1 MWESLARTIVP
12 EGDSRA
18 EWIAGNDFGGKQEWG
33 TTMRVHKGILAG
45 VIFSLAALAI
55 LAIAPAAAQN
65 AGRKLPTIP
74 FEKYKLKNGLEVI
87 LSEDHTLPL
96 VSVNIWYHVGPAN
109 EKAGRTGFAHLF
121 EHMMFEGSQHVGG
134 KMHFSYLEGAG
145 ATDINGTTNF
155 DRTNYYETVP
165 SNQLELA
172 LWLESDRMG
181 YLIGLLDIERLAN
194 QRDVVRN
201 ERRQG
206 GENAPYGLVEEGLYH
221 QLFPKNHP
229 YYAAVIGSHADIE
242 AAKLEDVREF
252 FRQYYTPN
260 NATMAIVGDYDKT
273 KIKALV
279 EKYFGS
285 IPMGPEV
292 PKITATTPPIT
303 AERRAVVT
311 DQVELPRV
319 YMGWITPPVFGKGD
333 AESGLFS
340 QILGGGKSSRLYK
353 SLVYEKQIAQDV
365 STSVEETRLGSI
377 CELTVT
383 AKPGVKPEDLE
394 KAIDAEIAKL
404 QSEGPTTAEV
414 ERARNLTETALVRG
428 LERTNGVAN
437 RLNYYNQFLG
447 NPDYF
452 SKDLARYDAVTPAD
466 IKQAAQTIFKK
477 DARVVV
483 YGVPGKKVIDD
494 VPKTSEEENKRQA
507 KEAGESKPE
516 MPDEAWRAKAPAPG
530 AAPKFSLPVPEKAQL
545 PNGLTIYLVERRNLP
560 LVAATLYTISGS
572 EWNPLDKPGL
582 SGFTAD
588 MLTEGTATRPALKFA
603 EDTDQIG
610 ATIGSEAGYSSA
622 SVSLSALSWNAD
634 KGLDLLSDAAL
645 HPAFDAKEVERIR
658 NQRVTAVLQENDEP
672 FALALRTANRVLFPN
687 SPYGFSVL
695 GTEASN
701 KAIKREDLSAFWKQG
716 YVPPGAVLA
725 MAGDLSLAQAKEL
738 ATKYF
743 GEWSGSGAAGKVLAA
758 PPLPAK
764 SVQIVDKPGAPQT
777 ALVLASVG
785 ASRNTPDYVSLEVMN
800 TALGGLFSSRINMN
814 LREEHGYTYGAQSFF
829 QYRRGVGPFFAGG
842 AIRTDVT
849 APATQELFKEIAR
862 IREEELK
869 PEELQKAK
877 DSFSKTLVGL
887 FETNGQTAS
896 TVGQQFVFQ
905 LPAEYYRDLP
915 AQIDKVTGAEALR
928 VAKQYLHPEAT
939 VVVGVGDKAKI
950 EPGLKQLNVG
960 PINVVQ

>member
-1 MWESLARTIVP
+1 MVHFNRAR
-12 EGDSRA
+12 SNR
-18 EWIAGNDFGGKQEWG
+18 
-33 TTMRVHKGILAG
+33 GILAR
-45 VIFSLAALAI
+45 VIFSLAALVLSGSA
-55 LAIAPAAAQN
+55 LTMGQTP
-65 AGRKLPTIP
+65 GRKLPTIP

-96 VSVNIWYHVGPAN
+96 LSVNLWYHVGPAN
-109 EKAGRTGFAHLF
+109 ERPGRTGFAHLF

-134 KMHFSYLEGAG
+134 KAHFAYLEAAG

-155 DRTNYYETVP
+155 DRTNYYETIP

-181 YLIGLLDIERLAN
+181 YLVGTLDIEKLAN

-201 ERRQG
+201 ERRQS
-206 GENAPYGLVEEGLYH
+206 GENTPYGLVEEGLYH
-221 QLFPKNHP
+221 QLFPKGHP
-229 YYAAVIGSHADIE
+229 YHPVVIGSHADVE

-260 NATMAIVGDYDKT
+260 NATMAIVGDFDKT

-285 IPMGPEV
+285 IPTGPEV
-292 PKITATTPPIT
+292 PKITAATPPIT
-303 AERRAVVT
+303 EERRAVVT

-319 YMGWITPPVFGKGD
+319 YMGWITPPVFQKGD
-333 AESGLFS
+333 AECDLYA

-365 STSVEETRLGSI
+365 SASIEETRLGSI
-377 CELTVT
+377 FEIQAT

-394 KAIDAEIAKL
+394 KAIDAEMAKL
-404 QSEGPTTAEV
+404 REEGPSAAEV
-414 ERARNLTETALVRG
+414 QRARNVTETALVRG

-447 NPDYF
+447 DPDYF
-452 SKDLARYDAVTPAD
+452 SKDLLRFDAVTPAD
-466 IKQAAQTIFKK
+466 VKQVAQTVFKK
-477 DARVVV
+477 EARAVVF
-483 YGVPGKKVIDD
+483 GVPGKKVIED
-494 VPKTSEEENKRQA
+494 VPKTSDEENKRQA
-507 KEAGESKPE
+507 KEAGESKVA
-516 MPDEAWRAKAPAPG
+516 MTDEPWRAKAPAPG
-530 AAPKFSLPVPEKAQL
+530 PVPKFSLPVPEKAQL
-545 PNGLTIYLVERRNLP
+545 PNGLTIYLVERHSLP

-572 EWNPLDKPGL
+572 ELNPLEKPGL
-582 SGFTAD
+582 SGFTAA
-588 MLTEGTATRPALKFA
+588 MLTEGTTNRSALQFA

-610 ATIGSEAGYSSA
+610 ATIGVEAGYSSA
-622 SVSLSALSWNAD
+622 SITLSALKWNA
-634 KGLDLLSDAAL
+634 GEALDLLADAAL

-672 FALALRTANRVLFPN
+672 FALALRTANHVLFPQ
-687 SPYGFSVL
+687 SPYGFSVI

-701 KAIKREDLSAFWKQG
+701 KAIKREDLAAFWKQG
-716 YVPPGAVLA
+716 YTPSSAVLA
-725 MAGDLSLAQAKEL
+725 IAGDLSLTQAREL

-743 GEWSGSGAAGKVLAA
+743 GGWSGATTSSSAPTT

-764 SVQIVDKPGAPQT
+764 SIAIVDKPGAPQT
-777 ALVLASVG
+777 ALLVSSLG
-785 ASRNTPDYVSLEVMN
+785 ANRNTPDYVPLEVMN

-842 AIRTDVT
+842 AIRTD
-849 APATQELFKEIAR
+849 ATGQATKELFKEITR

-869 PEELQKAK
+869 ADELQKAK

-887 FETNGQTAS
+887 FETNGATAS
-896 TVGQQFVFQ
+896 TIGQQFVFG
-905 LPAEYYRDLP
+905 LPLEYYRDLP
-915 AQIDKVTGAEALR
+915 AQIDKVTGADALR
-928 VAKQYLHPEAT
+928 VAKQFLHPDAMI
-939 VVVGVGDKAKI
+939 VVGVGDRAKI
-950 EPGLKQLNVG
+950 EPELKQLNFGSV
-960 PINVVQ
+960 NVVR

>member
-1 MWESLARTIVP
+1 MVRFKKKLLEKVIFVLVMLIFA
-12 EGDSRA
+12 A
-18 EWIAGNDFGGKQEWG
+18 G
-33 TTMRVHKGILAG
+33 TTTMGQ
-45 VIFSLAALAI
+45 
-55 LAIAPAAAQN
+55 AP
-65 AGRKLPTIP
+65 GRKLPTIP

-96 VSVNIWYHVGPAN
+96 VSVNLWYHVGPAN
-109 EKAGRTGFAHLF
+109 ERPGRTGFAHLF

-134 KMHFSYLEGAG
+134 KAHFAYLEGAG

-155 DRTNYYETVP
+155 DRTNYYETIP

-181 YLIGLLDIERLAN
+181 YLIGTLDIEKLAN

-201 ERRQG
+201 ERRQS
-206 GENAPYGLVEEGLYH
+206 GENAPYGLVEEGLFH
-221 QLFPKNHP
+221 QLFLKGHP
-229 YYAAVIGSHADIE
+229 YYPAVIGSHADVE

-260 NATMAIVGDYDKT
+260 NATLAIVGDFDKT
-273 KIKALV
+273 TIKALV

-285 IPMGPEV
+285 IPKGPEV
-292 PKITATTPPIT
+292 PKITATTTPISS
-303 AERRAVVT
+303 ERRAVIT

-319 YMGWITPPVFGKGD
+319 YMGWITPPVFQKGD
-333 AESGLFS
+333 AESNLFS

-365 STSVEETRLGSI
+365 ATSIEETRLGSI
-377 CELTVT
+377 FELTVT

-394 KAIDAEIAKL
+394 KAIDAEITKL
-404 QSEGPTTAEV
+404 QTAGPSGAEV
-414 ERARNLTETALVRG
+414 ERARNVTETALVRG

-452 SKDLARYDAVTPAD
+452 SKDLARFDALTPAD
-466 IKQAAQTIFKK
+466 IRQAAQTIFKK
-477 DARVVV
+477 DARAVV

-494 VPKTSEEENKRQA
+494 VPKTTDEENKRQA
-507 KEAGESKPE
+507 KEAGESKVA
-516 MPDEAWRAKAPAPG
+516 MADEPGRGKAPTPG
-530 AAPKFSLPVPEKAQL
+530 PVPKLSLPVPEKAQL
-545 PNGLTIYLVERRNLP
+545 ANGLTIYLVERHNLP

-572 EWNPLDKPGL
+572 ELNPLDKPGL
-582 SGFTAD
+582 SGFTAA
-588 MLTEGTATRPALKFA
+588 MLTEGTATRSALKFA

-610 ATIGSEAGYSSA
+610 ATIATESGYSSG
-622 SVSLSALSWNAD
+622 SVSLSTLSWNAGG
-634 KGLDLLSDAAL
+634 GLDLLSDAAL
-645 HPAFDAKEVERIR
+645 HPAFDVKEVERIR

-672 FALALRTANRVLFPN
+672 FSLALRTANHVLFPN

-701 KAIKREDLSAFWKQG
+701 KTIKKDDLTAFWKQG
-716 YVPPGAVLA
+716 YVPSNAVLSI
-725 MAGDLSLAQAKEL
+725 AGDLNLAQAKEL

-743 GEWSGSGAAGKVLAA
+743 GAWSGTATSSNALVT
-758 PPLPAK
+758 PSLPAK
-764 SVQIVDKPGAPQT
+764 SISIVDKPGAPQT
-777 ALVLASVG
+777 ALLLSSLG
-785 ASRNTPDYVSLEVMN
+785 ANRNTPDYVPLEVMN

-842 AIRTDVT
+842 AIRTDAT
-849 APATQELFKEIAR
+849 APATQELFKEISR

-869 PEELQKAK
+869 PDELQKAK
-877 DSFSKTLVGL
+877 DSFSKTLVGF
-887 FETNGQTAS
+887 FETTGATAS
-896 TVGQQFVFQ
+896 TIGQQFVFG
-905 LPAEYYRDLP
+905 LPVEYYRDLP
-915 AQIDKVTGAEALR
+915 AQIDKVTGADALR
-928 VAKQYLHPEAT
+928 VAKEHLHPEAT
-939 VVVGVGDKAKI
+939 IVVGVGDRAKI

>member
-1 MWESLARTIVP
+1 MVRFDVRILAKVVLVF
-12 EGDSRA
+12 A
-18 EWIAGNDFGGKQEWG
+18 VLIAGASAQ
-33 TTMRVHKGILAG
+33 TT
-45 VIFSLAALAI
+45 
-55 LAIAPAAAQN
+55 AQSP
-65 AGRKLPTIP
+65 GRKLPTIP

-87 LSEDHTLPL
+87 LSDDRTLPL
-96 VSVNIWYHVGPAN
+96 VSVNLWYHVGPAN
-109 EKAGRTGFAHLF
+109 ERPGRTGFAHLF

-134 KMHFSYLEGAG
+134 KAHFAYLEGAG

-155 DRTNYYETVP
+155 DRTNYYETIP

-181 YLIGLLDIERLAN
+181 YLVGTLDIEKLAN

-201 ERRQG
+201 ERRQST
-206 GENAPYGLVEEGLYH
+206 ENTPYGLAEEGLFH
-221 QLFPKNHP
+221 QLFPKGHP
-229 YYAAVIGSHADIE
+229 YYPAVIGSHADVE

-260 NATMAIVGDYDKT
+260 NATLAIVGDFDKT

-285 IPMGPEV
+285 IPAGPEV
-292 PKITATTPPIT
+292 PKITATTPAIT
-303 AERRAVVT
+303 SERRAVVT

-319 YMGWITPPVFGKGD
+319 YMGWITPPVFQKGD
-333 AESGLFS
+333 AESNLFS

-365 STSVEETRLGSI
+365 STSTEETRLGSI
-377 CELTVT
+377 FELIVT
-383 AKPGVKPEDLE
+383 AKPEVRPEDLE
-394 KAIDAEIAKL
+394 KAIDAELAKL
-404 QSEGPTTAEV
+404 QAEGPSAAEV
-414 ERARNLTETALVRG
+414 ERARNVTETALVRG

-452 SKDLARYDAVTPAD
+452 SKDLARFDAVTPAE
-466 IKQAAQTIFKK
+466 IKQTAQTIFKK
-477 DARVVV
+477 DARAVV
-483 YGVPGKKVIDD
+483 YAVPGKKVIDD
-494 VPKTSEEENKRQA
+494 VSKTSDEENKKQA
-507 KEAGESKPE
+507 KEAGESKIA
-516 MPDEAWRAKAPAPG
+516 MADEPWRAKAPTPG
-530 AAPKFSLPVPEKAQL
+530 PVPKFSLPVPEKAQL
-545 PNGLTIYLVERRNLP
+545 ANGLTIYLVERHNLP
-560 LVAATLYTISGS
+560 LMAATLYTISGS
-572 EWNPLDKPGL
+572 ELNPLDKPGL

-588 MLTEGTATRPALKFA
+588 MLTEGTAARSALKFA

-610 ATIGSEAGYSSA
+610 ATIATQAGYSSA
-622 SVSLSALSWNAD
+622 SVSLSALSWNA
-634 KGLDLLSDAAL
+634 GGGFDLLSDATL

-672 FALALRTANRVLFPN
+672 FSLALRTANHVLFPN

-701 KAIKREDLSAFWKQG
+701 KAIKREDLTAFWKRG
-716 YVPPGAVLA
+716 YVPSNAVLA
-725 MAGDLSLAQAKEL
+725 IAGDLNLAQAKEL

-743 GEWSGSGAAGKVLAA
+743 GAWSGNATSSQALVTPSA
-758 PPLPAK
+758 PAK
-764 SVQIVDKPGAPQT
+764 SVALVDKPGAPQT
-777 ALVLASVG
+777 ALLLSSLG
-785 ASRNTPDYVSLEVMN
+785 ASRSTPDYVPLEVMN

-842 AIRTDVT
+842 AIRTDAT
-849 APATQELFKEIAR
+849 APATQELFKEVTR

-887 FETNGQTAS
+887 FETTRETAS
-896 TVGQQFVFQ
+896 TIGQQFVFG
-905 LPAEYYRDLP
+905 LPVEYYRDLP
-915 AQIDKVTGAEALR
+915 AQIDKVTGADALR
-928 VAKQYLHPEAT
+928 AAKQYLHPEAT
-939 VVVGVGDKAKI
+939 IVVGVGDRAKI
-950 EPGLKQLNVG
+950 EPALKQLNVG

>member
-1 MWESLARTIVP
+1 MVRFDMRILAKVLLVF
-12 EGDSRA
+12 A
-18 EWIAGNDFGGKQEWG
+18 ALIAGASTQ
-33 TTMRVHKGILAG
+33 TT
-45 VIFSLAALAI
+45 
-55 LAIAPAAAQN
+55 AQSP
-65 AGRKLPTIP
+65 GRKLPTIP

-96 VSVNIWYHVGPAN
+96 VSVNLWYHVGPAN
-109 EKAGRTGFAHLF
+109 ERPGRTGFAHLF

-134 KMHFSYLEGAG
+134 KAHFAYLEGAG

-155 DRTNYYETVP
+155 DRTNYYETIP

-181 YLIGLLDIERLAN
+181 YLVGTLDIDKLAN

-201 ERRQG
+201 ERRQST
-206 GENAPYGLVEEGLYH
+206 ENTPYGLAEEGLFH
-221 QLFPKNHP
+221 LLFPKGHP
-229 YYAAVIGSHADIE
+229 YYPAVIGSHADVE

-260 NATMAIVGDYDKT
+260 NATLAIVGDFDKA

-285 IPMGPEV
+285 IPAGPEV

-303 AERRAVVT
+303 SEHRAVVT

-319 YMGWITPPVFGKGD
+319 YMGWITPPVFQKGD
-333 AESGLFS
+333 AESNLFS

-365 STSVEETRLGSI
+365 STSTEETRLGSI
-377 CELTVT
+377 FELTVT

-394 KAIDAEIAKL
+394 KAIDAELAKL
-404 QSEGPTTAEV
+404 QAEGPSAAEV
-414 ERARNLTETALVRG
+414 ERARNVTETALVRG

-452 SKDLARYDAVTPAD
+452 SKDLARFDAVTPAD

-477 DARVVV
+477 DARAVV
-483 YGVPGKKVIDD
+483 YAVPGKKVIDD
-494 VPKTSEEENKRQA
+494 VPKTSDEENKKQA
-507 KEAGESKPE
+507 KEAGQSKVA
-516 MPDEAWRAKAPAPG
+516 MADEPWRAKAPTPG
-530 AAPKFSLPVPEKAQL
+530 PLPKFTLPVPDKAQL
-545 PNGLTIYLVERRNLP
+545 SNGLTIYLVERHNLP

-572 EWNPLDKPGL
+572 ELNPLDKPGL

-588 MLTEGTATRPALKFA
+588 MLTEGTAARSALKFA

-610 ATIGSEAGYSSA
+610 ATIATQAGYSSA
-622 SVSLSALSWNAD
+622 SVTLSALSWNA
-634 KGLDLLSDAAL
+634 GGGFDLLSDATL

-672 FALALRTANRVLFPN
+672 FSLALRTANHVLFPN

-701 KAIKREDLSAFWKQG
+701 KSIKRDDLTAFWKQG
-716 YVPPGAVLA
+716 YVPSNAVLA
-725 MAGDLSLAQAKEL
+725 IAGDLNLAQAKEL
-738 ATKYF
+738 AMKYF
-743 GEWSGSGAAGKVLAA
+743 GAWSGNTTSSQALVT
-758 PPLPAK
+758 PSPPAK
-764 SVQIVDKPGAPQT
+764 SVALVDKPGAPQT
-777 ALVLASVG
+777 ALLLSSLG
-785 ASRNTPDYVSLEVMN
+785 ASRNTPDYVPLEVMN

-842 AIRTDVT
+842 AIRTDAT
-849 APATQELFKEIAR
+849 APATQELFKEVTR

-887 FETNGQTAS
+887 FETTRETAS
-896 TVGQQFVFQ
+896 TIGQQFVFG
-905 LPAEYYRDLP
+905 LPVEYYRDLP
-915 AQIDKVTGAEALR
+915 AQIDKVTGTDALR

-939 VVVGVGDKAKI
+939 IVVGVGDRAKI
-950 EPGLKQLNVG
+950 EPALKQLNVG

>member
-1 MWESLARTIVP
+1 MVRFDVRILAKVVLVF
-12 EGDSRA
+12 A
-18 EWIAGNDFGGKQEWG
+18 VLIAGASAQ
-33 TTMRVHKGILAG
+33 TT
-45 VIFSLAALAI
+45 
-55 LAIAPAAAQN
+55 AQSP
-65 AGRKLPTIP
+65 GRKLPTIP

-96 VSVNIWYHVGPAN
+96 VSVNLWYHVGPAN
-109 EKAGRTGFAHLF
+109 ERPGRTGFAHLF

-134 KMHFSYLEGAG
+134 KAHFAYLEGAG

-155 DRTNYYETVP
+155 DRTNYYETIP

-181 YLIGLLDIERLAN
+181 YLVGTLDIEKLAN

-201 ERRQG
+201 ERRQST
-206 GENAPYGLVEEGLYH
+206 ENTPYGLAEEGLFH
-221 QLFPKNHP
+221 LLFPKGHP
-229 YYAAVIGSHADIE
+229 YYPAVIGSHADVE

-260 NATMAIVGDYDKT
+260 NATLAIVGDFDKA

-285 IPMGPEV
+285 IPAGPEV

-303 AERRAVVT
+303 SERRAVVT

-319 YMGWITPPVFGKGD
+319 YMGWITPPVFQKGD
-333 AESGLFS
+333 AESNLFS

-365 STSVEETRLGSI
+365 STSTEETRLGSI
-377 CELTVT
+377 FELTIT

-394 KAIDAEIAKL
+394 KAIDADLAKL
-404 QSEGPTTAEV
+404 QAEGPSVAEL
-414 ERARNLTETALVRG
+414 ERARNVTETALVRG

-452 SKDLARYDAVTPAD
+452 SKDLARFDAVTPAD
-466 IKQAAQTIFKK
+466 IKHTAQTIFKK
-477 DARVVV
+477 DARAVV
-483 YGVPGKKVIDD
+483 YAVPGKKVIDD
-494 VPKTSEEENKRQA
+494 VPKTSDEENKRQA
-507 KEAGESKPE
+507 KEAGESKVA
-516 MPDEAWRAKAPAPG
+516 MADEPWRAKAPTPG
-530 AAPKFSLPVPEKAQL
+530 PLPKFSLPVPDKAQL
-545 PNGLTIYLVERRNLP
+545 SNGLTIYLVERHNLP

-572 EWNPLDKPGL
+572 ELNPLDKPGL

-588 MLTEGTATRPALKFA
+588 MLTEGTAARSALKFA

-610 ATIGSEAGYSSA
+610 ATIATQAGYSSA
-622 SVSLSALSWNAD
+622 SVSLSALSWNA
-634 KGLDLLSDAAL
+634 GGGFDLLSDATL

-672 FALALRTANRVLFPN
+672 FSLALRTANHVLFPS

-701 KAIKREDLSAFWKQG
+701 KSIKRDDLTAFWKQG
-716 YVPPGAVLA
+716 YVPSNAVLA
-725 MAGDLSLAQAKEL
+725 IAGDLSLAQAKEL

-743 GEWSGSGAAGKVLAA
+743 GAWSGNATSSQALVT
-758 PPLPAK
+758 PSPPAK
-764 SVQIVDKPGAPQT
+764 SVALVDKPGAPQT
-777 ALVLASVG
+777 ALLLSSLG
-785 ASRNTPDYVSLEVMN
+785 ASRNTPDYVPLEVMN

-842 AIRTDVT
+842 AIRTDAT
-849 APATQELFKEIAR
+849 APATQELFKEVTR

-887 FETNGQTAS
+887 FETTRETAS
-896 TVGQQFVFQ
+896 TIGQQFVFG
-905 LPAEYYRDLP
+905 LPVEYYRDLP
-915 AQIDKVTGAEALR
+915 AQIDKVTGTDALR

-939 VVVGVGDKAKI
+939 IVVGVGDRAKI
-950 EPGLKQLNVG
+950 EPALKQLDVG

>member
-1 MWESLARTIVP
+1 MVRFDVRILAKVVLIFTVL
-12 EGDSRA
+12 
-18 EWIAGNDFGGKQEWG
+18 IAGASAQ
-33 TTMRVHKGILAG
+33 TT
-45 VIFSLAALAI
+45 
-55 LAIAPAAAQN
+55 AQSP
-65 AGRKLPTIP
+65 GRKLPTIP

-87 LSEDHTLPL
+87 LSDDRTLPL
-96 VSVNIWYHVGPAN
+96 VSVNLWYHVGPAN
-109 EKAGRTGFAHLF
+109 ERAGRTGFAHLF

-134 KMHFSYLEGAG
+134 KAHFAYLEGAG

-155 DRTNYYETVP
+155 DRTNYYETIP

-181 YLIGLLDIERLAN
+181 YLVGTLDIEKLAN

-201 ERRQG
+201 ERRQST
-206 GENAPYGLVEEGLYH
+206 ENTPYGLAEEGLFH
-221 QLFPKNHP
+221 QLFPKGHP
-229 YYAAVIGSHADIE
+229 YYPAVIGSHADVE

-260 NATMAIVGDYDKT
+260 NATLAIVGDFDKT

-285 IPMGPEV
+285 IPAGPEV

-303 AERRAVVT
+303 SERRAVVT

-319 YMGWITPPVFGKGD
+319 YMGWITPPVFQKGD
-333 AESGLFS
+333 AESNLFS

-365 STSVEETRLGSI
+365 STSTEETRLGSI
-377 CELTVT
+377 FELIVT
-383 AKPGVKPEDLE
+383 AKPEVKPEDLE
-394 KAIDAEIAKL
+394 KAIDAELAKL
-404 QSEGPTTAEV
+404 QAEGPSAAEV
-414 ERARNLTETALVRG
+414 ERARNVTETALVRG

-452 SKDLARYDAVTPAD
+452 SKDLARFDAVTPAE
-466 IKQAAQTIFKK
+466 IKQTAQTIFKK
-477 DARVVV
+477 DARAVV
-483 YGVPGKKVIDD
+483 YAVPGKKVIDD
-494 VPKTSEEENKRQA
+494 VSKTSDEENKKQA
-507 KEAGESKPE
+507 KEAGESKIA
-516 MPDEAWRAKAPAPG
+516 MADEPWRAKAPTPG
-530 AAPKFSLPVPEKAQL
+530 PVPKFSLPVPEKAQL
-545 PNGLTIYLVERRNLP
+545 ANGLTIYLVERHNLP
-560 LVAATLYTISGS
+560 LMAATLYTISGS
-572 EWNPLDKPGL
+572 ELNPLDKPGL

-588 MLTEGTATRPALKFA
+588 MLTEGTAARSALKFA

-610 ATIGSEAGYSSA
+610 ATIATQAGYSSA
-622 SVSLSALSWNAD
+622 SVSLSALSWNA
-634 KGLDLLSDAAL
+634 GGGFDLLSDATL

-672 FALALRTANRVLFPN
+672 FSLALRTANHVLFPN

-701 KAIKREDLSAFWKQG
+701 KAIKREDLTAFWKRG
-716 YVPPGAVLA
+716 YVPSNAVLA
-725 MAGDLSLAQAKEL
+725 IAGDLNLAQAKEL

-743 GEWSGSGAAGKVLAA
+743 GAWSGNATSSQALVTPSA
-758 PPLPAK
+758 PAK
-764 SVQIVDKPGAPQT
+764 SVALVDKPGAPQT
-777 ALVLASVG
+777 ALLLSSLG
-785 ASRNTPDYVSLEVMN
+785 ASRSTPDYVPLEVMN

-842 AIRTDVT
+842 AIRTDAT
-849 APATQELFKEIAR
+849 APATQELFKEVTR

-887 FETNGQTAS
+887 FETTRETAS
-896 TVGQQFVFQ
+896 TIGQQFVFG
-905 LPAEYYRDLP
+905 LPVEYYRDLP
-915 AQIDKVTGAEALR
+915 AQIDKVTGADALR
-928 VAKQYLHPEAT
+928 AAKQYLHPEAT
-939 VVVGVGDKAKI
+939 IVVGVGDRAKI
-950 EPGLKQLNVG
+950 EPALKQLNVG

>member
-1 MWESLARTIVP
+1 MVRF
-12 EGDSRA
+12 D
-18 EWIAGNDFGGKQEWG
+18 
-33 TTMRVHKGILAG
+33 MRILTKLLLVFAALLAG
-45 VIFSLAALAI
+45 AS
-55 LAIAPAAAQN
+55 AQ
-65 AGRKLPTIP
+65 ATAQSPGRKLPTIP

-96 VSVNIWYHVGPAN
+96 VSVNLWYHVGPAN
-109 EKAGRTGFAHLF
+109 ERPGRTGFAHLF

-134 KMHFSYLEGAG
+134 KAHFAYLEGAG

-155 DRTNYYETVP
+155 DRTNYYETIP

-181 YLIGLLDIERLAN
+181 YLVGTLDIEKLAN

-201 ERRQG
+201 ERRQST
-206 GENAPYGLVEEGLYH
+206 ENTPYGLAEEGLFH
-221 QLFPKNHP
+221 LLFPKGHP
-229 YYAAVIGSHADIE
+229 YYPAVIGSHADVE

-260 NATMAIVGDYDKT
+260 NTTLAISGDFDKA

-285 IPMGPEV
+285 IPAGPEV

-303 AERRAVVT
+303 SERRAVVT

-319 YMGWITPPVFGKGD
+319 YMGWITPPVFQKGD
-333 AESGLFS
+333 AESNLFS

-365 STSVEETRLGSI
+365 STSTEETRLGSI
-377 CELTVT
+377 FELTVT

-394 KAIDAEIAKL
+394 KAIDAELAKL
-404 QSEGPTTAEV
+404 QAEGPSASEV
-414 ERARNLTETALVRG
+414 ERARNVTETALVRG

-452 SKDLARYDAVTPAD
+452 SKDLARFDAVTPAD
-466 IKQAAQTIFKK
+466 IKQAAQAIFKK
-477 DARVVV
+477 DARAVV
-483 YGVPGKKVIDD
+483 YAVPGKKVIDD
-494 VPKTSEEENKRQA
+494 VPKTSDEENKRQA
-507 KEAGESKPE
+507 KEAGESKVA
-516 MPDEAWRAKAPAPG
+516 MADEPWRAKAPTPG
-530 AAPKFSLPVPEKAQL
+530 PLPKFSLPVPEKAQL
-545 PNGLTIYLVERRNLP
+545 ANGLTIYLVERHNLP

-572 EWNPLDKPGL
+572 ELNPLDKPGL

-588 MLTEGTATRPALKFA
+588 MLTEGTAARSALKFA

-610 ATIGSEAGYSSA
+610 ATIATQAGYSSA
-622 SVSLSALSWNAD
+622 SVTLSALSWNT
-634 KGLDLLSDAAL
+634 GSGFDLLSDATL

-672 FALALRTANRVLFPN
+672 FSLALRTANHVLFPN

-701 KAIKREDLSAFWKQG
+701 KSIKRDDLTAFWKQG
-716 YVPPGAVLA
+716 YVPSNAVLA
-725 MAGDLSLAQAKEL
+725 IAGDLNLAQAKEL

-743 GEWSGSGAAGKVLAA
+743 GAWSGNATSSQALVTPSA
-758 PPLPAK
+758 PAK
-764 SVQIVDKPGAPQT
+764 SVALVDKPGAPQT
-777 ALVLASVG
+777 ALLLSSLG
-785 ASRNTPDYVSLEVMN
+785 ASRSTPDYVPLEVMN

-842 AIRTDVT
+842 AIRTDAT
-849 APATQELFKEIAR
+849 APATQELFKEVTR

-887 FETNGQTAS
+887 FETTRETAS
-896 TVGQQFVFQ
+896 TIGQQFVFG

-915 AQIDKVTGAEALR
+915 AQIDKVTGTDALR
-928 VAKQYLHPEAT
+928 AAKQYLHPEAT
-939 VVVGVGDKAKI
+939 IVVGVGDRAKI
-950 EPGLKQLNVG
+950 EPALKQLDVG

>member
-1 MWESLARTIVP
+1 MVRF
-12 EGDSRA
+12 D
-18 EWIAGNDFGGKQEWG
+18 
-33 TTMRVHKGILAG
+33 MRILAK
-45 VIFSLAALAI
+45 VLLVFAALFTSAS
-55 LAIAPAAAQN
+55 AQTT
-65 AGRKLPTIP
+65 AQSPGRKLPTIP

-96 VSVNIWYHVGPAN
+96 VSVNLWYHVGPAN
-109 EKAGRTGFAHLF
+109 ERPGRTGFAHLF

-134 KMHFSYLEGAG
+134 KAHFAYLEGAG

-155 DRTNYYETVP
+155 DRTNYYETIP

-181 YLIGLLDIERLAN
+181 YLVGTLDIEKLAN

-201 ERRQG
+201 ERRQST
-206 GENAPYGLVEEGLYH
+206 ENTPYGLAEEGLYH
-221 QLFPKNHP
+221 LLFPKGHP
-229 YYAAVIGSHADIE
+229 YYPAVIGSHADVE

-260 NATMAIVGDYDKT
+260 NATLAIVGDFDKA

-285 IPMGPEV
+285 IPAGPEV
-292 PKITATTPPIT
+292 PKVTATTPPIT
-303 AERRAVVT
+303 SERRAVVT

-319 YMGWITPPVFGKGD
+319 YMGWITPPVFQKGD
-333 AESGLFS
+333 AESNLFS

-365 STSVEETRLGSI
+365 STSTEETRLGSI
-377 CELTVT
+377 FELTVT

-394 KAIDAEIAKL
+394 KTIDAELAKL
-404 QSEGPTTAEV
+404 QAEGPSAAEV
-414 ERARNLTETALVRG
+414 ERARNVTETALVRG

-452 SKDLARYDAVTPAD
+452 SKDLARFDAVTPAD
-466 IKQAAQTIFKK
+466 IKQVAQTVFKK
-477 DARVVV
+477 AAGAVV
-483 YGVPGKKVIDD
+483 YAVPGKKVIDD
-494 VPKTSEEENKRQA
+494 VPKTSDEENKRQA
-507 KEAGESKPE
+507 KEAGESKVA
-516 MPDEAWRAKAPAPG
+516 MADEPWRAKAPTPG
-530 AAPKFSLPVPEKAQL
+530 PLPKFSLPVPEKAQL
-545 PNGLTIYLVERRNLP
+545 ANGLTIYLVERHNLP

-572 EWNPLDKPGL
+572 ELNPLDKPGL

-588 MLTEGTATRPALKFA
+588 MLTEGTAARSALKFA

-610 ATIGSEAGYSSA
+610 ATIATQAGYSSA
-622 SVSLSALSWNAD
+622 SVSLSALSWNT
-634 KGLDLLSDAAL
+634 GGGFDLLSDATL

-672 FALALRTANRVLFPN
+672 FSLALRTANHVLFPN

-701 KAIKREDLSAFWKQG
+701 KSIRRDDLTAFWKQG
-716 YVPPGAVLA
+716 YVPSNAVLA
-725 MAGDLSLAQAKEL
+725 IAGDLNLAQAKEL
-738 ATKYF
+738 AMKYF
-743 GEWSGSGAAGKVLAA
+743 GAWSGNATSSQALVT
-758 PPLPAK
+758 PSSPAK
-764 SVQIVDKPGAPQT
+764 SVALVDKPGAPQT
-777 ALVLASVG
+777 ALLLSSLG
-785 ASRNTPDYVSLEVMN
+785 ASRNTPDYVPLEVMN

-842 AIRTDVT
+842 AIRTDAT
-849 APATQELFKEIAR
+849 APATQELFKEVTR

-887 FETNGQTAS
+887 FETTRETAS
-896 TVGQQFVFQ
+896 TIGQQFVFG
-905 LPAEYYRDLP
+905 LPVEYYRDLP
-915 AQIDKVTGAEALR
+915 AQIDKVTGTDALR

-939 VVVGVGDKAKI
+939 IVVGVGDRAKI
-950 EPGLKQLNVG
+950 EPALKQLNVG

>member
-1 MWESLARTIVP
+1 MVRFDMRVLAKVLLVFV
-12 EGDSRA
+12 A
-18 EWIAGNDFGGKQEWG
+18 LIAGASAQ
-33 TTMRVHKGILAG
+33 TT
-45 VIFSLAALAI
+45 
-55 LAIAPAAAQN
+55 AQSP
-65 AGRKLPTIP
+65 GRKLPTIP

-96 VSVNIWYHVGPAN
+96 VSVNLWYHVGPAN
-109 EKAGRTGFAHLF
+109 ERPGRTGFAHLF

-134 KMHFSYLEGAG
+134 KAHFAYLEGAG

-155 DRTNYYETVP
+155 DRTNYYETIP

-181 YLIGLLDIERLAN
+181 YLVGTLDIDKLAN

-201 ERRQG
+201 ERRQST
-206 GENAPYGLVEEGLYH
+206 ENTPYGLAEEGLFH
-221 QLFPKNHP
+221 LLFPKGHP
-229 YYAAVIGSHADIE
+229 YYPAVIGSHADVE

-260 NATMAIVGDYDKT
+260 NATLAIVGDFDKA

-285 IPMGPEV
+285 IPAGPEV

-303 AERRAVVT
+303 SEHRAVVT

-319 YMGWITPPVFGKGD
+319 YMGWITPPVFQKGD
-333 AESGLFS
+333 AESNLFS

-365 STSVEETRLGSI
+365 STSTEETRLGSI
-377 CELTVT
+377 FELTVT

-394 KAIDAEIAKL
+394 KAIDAELAKL
-404 QSEGPTTAEV
+404 QAEGPSAAEV
-414 ERARNLTETALVRG
+414 ERARNVTETALVRG

-452 SKDLARYDAVTPAD
+452 SKDLARFDAVTPAD

-477 DARVVV
+477 DARAVV
-483 YGVPGKKVIDD
+483 YAVPGKKVIDD
-494 VPKTSEEENKRQA
+494 VPKTSDEENKKQA
-507 KEAGESKPE
+507 KEAGQSKVA
-516 MPDEAWRAKAPAPG
+516 MADEPWRAKAPTPG
-530 AAPKFSLPVPEKAQL
+530 PLPKFSLPVPEKAQL
-545 PNGLTIYLVERRNLP
+545 ANGLTIYLVERHNLP

-572 EWNPLDKPGL
+572 ELNPLDKPGL

-588 MLTEGTATRPALKFA
+588 MLTEGTAARSALKFA

-610 ATIGSEAGYSSA
+610 ATIATQAGYSSA
-622 SVSLSALSWNAD
+622 SVTLSALSWNA
-634 KGLDLLSDAAL
+634 GGGFDLLSDATL

-672 FALALRTANRVLFPN
+672 FSLALRTANHVLFPN

-701 KAIKREDLSAFWKQG
+701 KSIKRDDLTAFWKQG
-716 YVPPGAVLA
+716 YVPSNAVLA
-725 MAGDLSLAQAKEL
+725 IAGDLNLAQAKEL
-738 ATKYF
+738 AMKYF
-743 GEWSGSGAAGKVLAA
+743 GAWSGNTTSSQALVT
-758 PPLPAK
+758 PSPPAK
-764 SVQIVDKPGAPQT
+764 SVALVDKPGAPQT
-777 ALVLASVG
+777 ALLLSSLG
-785 ASRNTPDYVSLEVMN
+785 ASRNTPDYVPLEVMN

-842 AIRTDVT
+842 AIRTDAT
-849 APATQELFKEIAR
+849 APATQELFKEVTR

-887 FETNGQTAS
+887 FETTRETAS
-896 TVGQQFVFQ
+896 TIGQQFVFG
-905 LPAEYYRDLP
+905 LPVEYYRDLP
-915 AQIDKVTGAEALR
+915 AQIDKVTGTDALR

-939 VVVGVGDKAKI
+939 IVVGVGDRAKI
-950 EPGLKQLNVG
+950 EPALKQLNVG

>member
-1 MWESLARTIVP
+1 MVRFDMRVLAKALLVFV
-12 EGDSRA
+12 A
-18 EWIAGNDFGGKQEWG
+18 LIAGASAQ
-33 TTMRVHKGILAG
+33 TT
-45 VIFSLAALAI
+45 
-55 LAIAPAAAQN
+55 AQSP
-65 AGRKLPTIP
+65 GRKLPTIP
-74 FEKYKLKNGLEVI
+74 FEKYRLKNGLEVI

-96 VSVNIWYHVGPAN
+96 VSVNLWYHVGPAN
-109 EKAGRTGFAHLF
+109 ERPGRTGFAHLF

-134 KMHFSYLEGAG
+134 KAHFAYLEGAG

-155 DRTNYYETVP
+155 DRTNYYETIP

-181 YLIGLLDIERLAN
+181 YLVGTLDIEKLAN

-201 ERRQG
+201 ERRQST
-206 GENAPYGLVEEGLYH
+206 ENTPYGLAEEGLFH
-221 QLFPKNHP
+221 QLFPKGHP
-229 YYAAVIGSHADIE
+229 YYPAVIGSHADVE

-260 NATMAIVGDYDKT
+260 NATLAIVGDFDKT

-285 IPMGPEV
+285 IPAGPEV

-303 AERRAVVT
+303 SERRAVVT

-319 YMGWITPPVFGKGD
+319 YMGWITPPVFQKGD
-333 AESGLFS
+333 AESNLFS

-365 STSVEETRLGSI
+365 STSTEETRLGSI
-377 CELTVT
+377 FELIVT
-383 AKPGVKPEDLE
+383 AKPEVKPEDLE
-394 KAIDAEIAKL
+394 KAIDAELAKL
-404 QSEGPTTAEV
+404 QAEGPSAAEV
-414 ERARNLTETALVRG
+414 ERARNVTETALVRG

-452 SKDLARYDAVTPAD
+452 SKDLARFDAVTPAE
-466 IKQAAQTIFKK
+466 IKQTAQTIFKK
-477 DARVVV
+477 DARAVV
-483 YGVPGKKVIDD
+483 YAVPGKKVIDD
-494 VPKTSEEENKRQA
+494 VSKTSDDENKKQA
-507 KEAGESKPE
+507 KEAGESKIA
-516 MPDEAWRAKAPAPG
+516 MADEPWRAKAPTPG
-530 AAPKFSLPVPEKAQL
+530 PVPKFSLPVPEKAQL
-545 PNGLTIYLVERRNLP
+545 ANGLTIYLVERHNLP
-560 LVAATLYTISGS
+560 LMAATLYTISGS
-572 EWNPLDKPGL
+572 ELNPLDKPGL

-588 MLTEGTATRPALKFA
+588 MLTEGTAARSALKFA

-610 ATIGSEAGYSSA
+610 ATIATQAGYSSA
-622 SVSLSALSWNAD
+622 SVSLSALSWNA
-634 KGLDLLSDAAL
+634 GGGFDLLSDATL

-672 FALALRTANRVLFPN
+672 FSLALRTANHVLFPN

-701 KAIKREDLSAFWKQG
+701 KAIKREDLTAFWKRG
-716 YVPPGAVLA
+716 YVPSNAVLA
-725 MAGDLSLAQAKEL
+725 IAGDLNLAQAKEL

-743 GEWSGSGAAGKVLAA
+743 GAWSGNATSSQALVTPSA
-758 PPLPAK
+758 PAK
-764 SVQIVDKPGAPQT
+764 SVALVDKPGAPQT
-777 ALVLASVG
+777 ALLLSSLG
-785 ASRNTPDYVSLEVMN
+785 ASRSTPDYVPLEVMN

-842 AIRTDVT
+842 AIRTDAT
-849 APATQELFKEIAR
+849 APATQELFKEVTR

-887 FETNGQTAS
+887 FETTRETAS
-896 TVGQQFVFQ
+896 TIGQQFVFG
-905 LPAEYYRDLP
+905 LPVEYYRDLP
-915 AQIDKVTGAEALR
+915 AQIDKVTGADALR
-928 VAKQYLHPEAT
+928 AAKQYLHPEAT
-939 VVVGVGDKAKI
+939 IVVGVGDRAKI
-950 EPGLKQLNVG
+950 EPALKQLNVG

>member
-1 MWESLARTIVP
+1 MRILAKVLLVF
-12 EGDSRA
+12 A
-18 EWIAGNDFGGKQEWG
+18 VLIAGASAQ
-33 TTMRVHKGILAG
+33 TT
-45 VIFSLAALAI
+45 
-55 LAIAPAAAQN
+55 AQSP
-65 AGRKLPTIP
+65 GRKLPTIP

-96 VSVNIWYHVGPAN
+96 VSVNLWYHVGPAN
-109 EKAGRTGFAHLF
+109 ERPGRTGFAHLF

-134 KMHFSYLEGAG
+134 KAHFAYLEGAG

-155 DRTNYYETVP
+155 DRTNYYETIP

-181 YLIGLLDIERLAN
+181 YLVGTLDIEKLAN

-201 ERRQG
+201 ERRQST
-206 GENAPYGLVEEGLYH
+206 ENTPYGLAEEGLFH
-221 QLFPKNHP
+221 LLFPKGHP
-229 YYAAVIGSHADIE
+229 YYPAVIGSHADVE

-260 NATMAIVGDYDKT
+260 NATLAIVGDFDKA

-285 IPMGPEV
+285 IPAGPEV

-303 AERRAVVT
+303 SERRAVVT

-319 YMGWITPPVFGKGD
+319 YMGWITPPVFQKGD
-333 AESGLFS
+333 ADSNLFS

-365 STSVEETRLGSI
+365 STSTEETRLGSI
-377 CELTVT
+377 FELTVT

-394 KAIDAEIAKL
+394 KAIDAELAKL
-404 QSEGPTTAEV
+404 QAEGPSAAEV
-414 ERARNLTETALVRG
+414 ERARNVTETALVRG

-452 SKDLARYDAVTPAD
+452 SKDLARFDAVTPAD
-466 IKQAAQTIFKK
+466 IKHTAQTIFKK
-477 DARVVV
+477 DARAVV
-483 YGVPGKKVIDD
+483 YAIPGKKVIDD
-494 VPKTSEEENKRQA
+494 VPKTSDEENKRQA
-507 KEAGESKPE
+507 KEAGESKVA
-516 MPDEAWRAKAPAPG
+516 MADEPWRAKAPTPG
-530 AAPKFSLPVPEKAQL
+530 PLPKFSLPVPEKAQL
-545 PNGLTIYLVERRNLP
+545 ANGLTIYLVERHNLP

-572 EWNPLDKPGL
+572 ELNPLDKPGL

-588 MLTEGTATRPALKFA
+588 MLTEGSAARSALKFA

-610 ATIGSEAGYSSA
+610 ATIATQAGYSSA
-622 SVSLSALSWNAD
+622 SVSLSALSWNA
-634 KGLDLLSDAAL
+634 GGGFDLLSDATL
-645 HPAFDAKEVERIR
+645 HPAFDVKEVERIR

-672 FALALRTANRVLFPN
+672 FSLALRTANHVLFPN

-701 KAIKREDLSAFWKQG
+701 KSIKRDDLTAFWKQG
-716 YVPPGAVLA
+716 YVPSNAVLA
-725 MAGDLSLAQAKEL
+725 IAGDLSLAQAKEL

-743 GEWSGSGAAGKVLAA
+743 GAWSGNATSSQALVT
-758 PPLPAK
+758 PSPPAK
-764 SVQIVDKPGAPQT
+764 SVALVDKPGAPQT
-777 ALVLASVG
+777 ALLLSSLG
-785 ASRNTPDYVSLEVMN
+785 ASRNTPDYVPLEVMN

-842 AIRTDVT
+842 AIRTDAT
-849 APATQELFKEIAR
+849 APATQELFKEVTR

-887 FETNGQTAS
+887 FETTRETAS
-896 TVGQQFVFQ
+896 TIGQQFVFG
-905 LPAEYYRDLP
+905 LPVEYYRDLP
-915 AQIDKVTGAEALR
+915 AQIDKVTGTDALR

-939 VVVGVGDKAKI
+939 IVVGVGDRAKI
-950 EPGLKQLNVG
+950 EPALKQLDVG

>member
-1 MWESLARTIVP
+1 MVRLDMRILAKVLLVF
-12 EGDSRA
+12 A
-18 EWIAGNDFGGKQEWG
+18 ALIAGASAQ
-33 TTMRVHKGILAG
+33 TT
-45 VIFSLAALAI
+45 
-55 LAIAPAAAQN
+55 AQSP
-65 AGRKLPTIP
+65 GRKLPTIP
-74 FEKYKLKNGLEVI
+74 FENYRLKNGLEVI

-96 VSVNIWYHVGPAN
+96 VSVNLWYHVGPAN
-109 EKAGRTGFAHLF
+109 ERPGRTGFAHLF

-134 KMHFSYLEGAG
+134 KAHFAYLEGAG

-155 DRTNYYETVP
+155 DRTNYYETIP

-181 YLIGLLDIERLAN
+181 YLVGTLDIEKLAN

-201 ERRQG
+201 ERRQST
-206 GENAPYGLVEEGLYH
+206 ENTPYGLAEEGLFH
-221 QLFPKNHP
+221 LLFPKGHP
-229 YYAAVIGSHADIE
+229 YYPAVIGSHADVE

-260 NATMAIVGDYDKT
+260 NATLAIVGDFDKA

-285 IPMGPEV
+285 IPAGPEV

-303 AERRAVVT
+303 SERRTVVT

-319 YMGWITPPVFGKGD
+319 YMGWITPPVFQKGD
-333 AESGLFS
+333 AESNLFS

-365 STSVEETRLGSI
+365 STSTEETRLGSI
-377 CELTVT
+377 FELTVT

-394 KAIDAEIAKL
+394 KAIDAELAKL
-404 QSEGPTTAEV
+404 QAEGPSAAEV
-414 ERARNLTETALVRG
+414 ERARNVTETALVRG

-452 SKDLARYDAVTPAD
+452 SKDLARFDAVTPAD
-466 IKQAAQTIFKK
+466 IKHTAQTIFKK
-477 DARVVV
+477 DARAVV
-483 YGVPGKKVIDD
+483 YAVPGKKVIDD
-494 VPKTSEEENKRQA
+494 VPKTSDEENKRQA
-507 KEAGESKPE
+507 KEAGESKVA
-516 MPDEAWRAKAPAPG
+516 MADEPWRAKAPTPG
-530 AAPKFSLPVPEKAQL
+530 PLPKFSLPVPDKAQL
-545 PNGLTIYLVERRNLP
+545 SNGLTIYLVERHNLP

-572 EWNPLDKPGL
+572 ELNPLDKPGL

-588 MLTEGTATRPALKFA
+588 MLTEGTAARSALKFA

-610 ATIGSEAGYSSA
+610 ATIATQAGYSSA
-622 SVSLSALSWNAD
+622 SVSLSALSWNA
-634 KGLDLLSDAAL
+634 GGGFDLLSDATL

-672 FALALRTANRVLFPN
+672 FSLALRTANHVLFPS

-701 KAIKREDLSAFWKQG
+701 KSIKRDDLTAFWKQG
-716 YVPPGAVLA
+716 YVPSNAVLA
-725 MAGDLSLAQAKEL
+725 IAGDLTLAQAKEL

-743 GEWSGSGAAGKVLAA
+743 GAWSGNATSSQALAT
-758 PPLPAK
+758 PSLPAK
-764 SVQIVDKPGAPQT
+764 SVALVDKPGAPQT
-777 ALVLASVG
+777 ALLLSSLG
-785 ASRNTPDYVSLEVMN
+785 ARRNTPDYVPLEVMN

-842 AIRTDVT
+842 AIRTDAT
-849 APATQELFKEIAR
+849 APATQELFKEVTR

-887 FETNGQTAS
+887 FETTRETAS
-896 TVGQQFVFQ
+896 TIGQQFVFG
-905 LPAEYYRDLP
+905 LPVEYYRDLP
-915 AQIDKVTGAEALR
+915 AQIDKVTGTDALR

-939 VVVGVGDKAKI
+939 IVVGVGDRAKI
-950 EPGLKQLNVG
+950 EPALKQLDVG
-960 PINVVQ
+960 PIIVVQ